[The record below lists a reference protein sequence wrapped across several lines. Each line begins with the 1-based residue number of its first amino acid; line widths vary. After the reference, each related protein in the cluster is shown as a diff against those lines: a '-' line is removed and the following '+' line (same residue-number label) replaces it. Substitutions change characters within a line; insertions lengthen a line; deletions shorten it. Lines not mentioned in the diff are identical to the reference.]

1 MSSWQGFID
10 TLSETTIEFEQ
21 LKVAQLSQA
30 ILESGRGKSGPSS
43 QITSILTV

>member
-1 MSSWQGFID
+1 MSSWQAFID
-10 TLSETTIEFEQ
+10 TLSEAAIEFEQ

-30 ILESGRGKSGPSS
+30 ILESGRARRPSS